1 MKHGFRWDKKYL
13 HWGVTAFCVIACA
26 IMFYM
31 ALNYISALGS
41 AIGKLMSILSPFLW
55 GLVISYLL
63 LPCMKAMEKK
73 AFRPLCAKIY
83 KNSEKSNGEKLARGI
98 AVLVAEIILLVIL
111 AALVY
116 LIIPQLYQSLETIVR
131 NSNTYINNASLW
143 IEHILQNYPE
153 IEQYAMEVIGKVN
166 TGLMDWIQTTVLPEL
181 GSLVAN
187 VTTGVYYVVMA
198 IYNLIIGI
206 IVSIYILAN
215 HETFSANAKRWLY
228 SIFSVETAHKI
239 RRGLAFTNQTF
250 AGFINGKLL
259 DSAIIGLICYIG
271 CALLNM
277 PYALLVSVIVGVTN
291 VIPFF
296 GPFIGAVPS
305 ALIILLV
312 DPLKCLVFVIF
323 IIILQQLDGNVIGPK
338 ILGSSIGIN
347 GFWVMFSIILGAG
360 LFGFWGML
368 LGVPV
373 FVVIYT
379 AINEQIDKKLKK
391 SDLPWETAD
400 YIGVDYIDPVTYER
414 VMKHAESDESADGAE
429 TAAPAGEEE
438 HKKS

>member
-13 HWGVTAFCVIACA
+13 YWGVTAFCVIACA
-26 IMFYM
+26 IVFYM

-41 AIGKLMSILSPFLW
+41 ALKALMGILSPFLW

-63 LPCMKAMEKK
+63 LPCMTAMEKK
-73 AFRPLCAKIY
+73 AFRPLCARIY
-83 KNSEKSNGEKLARGI
+83 KNSSKSSGEKLARGVS
-98 AVLVAEIILLVIL
+98 VLVAEIILLVIL

-116 LIIPQLYQSLETIVR
+116 LIIPQLYQSLETIVK

-143 IEHILQNYPE
+143 IEHMLQNYPE
-153 IEQYAMEVIGKVN
+153 IEHYATETLGKVN
-166 TGLMDWIQTTVLPEL
+166 TNLMDWIQTTVLPEL

-206 IVSIYILAN
+206 IVSVYILAN

-228 SIFSVETAHKI
+228 SIFSVEEAQRI
-239 RRGLAFTNQTF
+239 RRALAFTDRTF
-250 AGFINGKLL
+250 AGFINGKIL

-312 DPLKCLVFVIF
+312 DPFKCLVFIIF
-323 IIILQQLDGNVIGPK
+323 IIVLQQLDGNVIGPK

-379 AINEQIDKKLKK
+379 AINGQIDKKLKK

-400 YIGVDYIDPVTYER
+400 FIDLDYIDPVTYER
-414 VMKHAESDESADGAE
+414 VMKSDAGAES
-429 TAAPAGEEE
+429 AGEEE
-438 HKKS
+438 KKEP